1 MQNKVWERLLE
12 MCGSEE
18 EYNDIFSQML
28 LDMAQKDQLSMTWD
42 PKLEEMVYYLTDEQK
57 ARTAE

>member
-1 MQNKVWERLLE
+1 MQNKVWERLLA
-12 MCGSEE
+12 MCGTEE
-18 EYNDIFSQML
+18 EYNNIFSQML

-57 ARTAE
+57 ARTVE

>member
-1 MQNKVWERLLE
+1 MQNKVWEKLLT
-12 MCGSEE
+12 MCTSEE

-57 ARTAE
+57 ARTVE

>member
-1 MQNKVWERLLE
+1 
-12 MCGSEE
+12 
-18 EYNDIFSQML
+18 ML

-57 ARTAE
+57 ARTVE

>member
-12 MCGSEE
+12 MCGTEE

-57 ARTAE
+57 ARTVE